1 MADPN
6 RLYNAMH
13 RYLHDSGV
21 DGVKVDCQAGVG
33 LIGERAVALG
43 LSEAFGCERSLRP
56 ACHRR
61 P

>member
-1 MADPN
+1 MACAHFGAGIGVVADPN

-33 LIGERAVALG
+33 LIGEL
-43 LSEAFGCERSLRP
+43 
-56 ACHRR
+56 
-61 P
+61 